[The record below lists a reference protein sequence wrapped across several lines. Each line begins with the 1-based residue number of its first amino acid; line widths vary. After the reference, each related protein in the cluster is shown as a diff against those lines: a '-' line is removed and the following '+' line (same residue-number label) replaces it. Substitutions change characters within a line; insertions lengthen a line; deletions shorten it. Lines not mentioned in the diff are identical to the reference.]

1 MSQDK
6 DIFTVYRPNQR
17 HDLGYI
23 QTWILMTRNI
33 IRSRDLIWQLFKR
46 DYFATYKKSFIGLTW
61 VILSPIIGILS
72 WVFLKKTGMLN
83 PGDVGVPYPVY
94 VLIGSSIWGLFMGT
108 FTSVSQTLEA
118 SQMIIVQVNFPREAL
133 VFKQVAIQAV
143 NFSISFLVNLA
154 VLIGFGVVPSINTLL
169 LPVVALPL
177 LLFATAIGLIVSMIS
192 VVAFDMNRFI
202 AAVMGLFLYTIPVIY
217 SDQVT
222 SHLAQLVI
230 RWNPLTYLV
239 CSPRDIVLYG
249 RIYDPAGYFICTA
262 LAGLLFIVSLRLFY
276 IAENKIIERML

>member
-143 NFSISFLVNLA
+143 NFTISFLVNLA

-222 SHLAQLVI
+222 SRLAQLVI

>member
-6 DIFTVYRPNQR
+6 DILTVYRPNQR
-17 HDLGYI
+17 HDLGYV

-154 VLIGFGVVPSINTLL
+154 VLFAFGVMPSINTLL

-192 VVAFDMNRFI
+192 IVAFDMNRFI
-202 AAVMGLFLYTIPVIY
+202 ASVMGLFLYTIPVIY

-222 SHLAQLVI
+222 SRLAQLVI

-249 RIYDPAGYFICTA
+249 RIYAPAGYFVCAA
-262 LAGLLFIVSLRLFY
+262 LAGLLFVISLRLFY

>member
-1 MSQDK
+1 
-6 DIFTVYRPNQR
+6 
-17 HDLGYI
+17 
-23 QTWILMTRNI
+23 
-33 IRSRDLIWQLFKR
+33 
-46 DYFATYKKSFIGLTW
+46 
-61 VILSPIIGILS
+61 
-72 WVFLKKTGMLN
+72 MLN

-143 NFSISFLVNLA
+143 NFTISFLVNLA

-222 SHLAQLVI
+222 SRLAQLVI

>member
-6 DIFTVYRPNQR
+6 DILTVYRPNQR

-143 NFSISFLVNLA
+143 NFTISFLVNLA

-222 SHLAQLVI
+222 SRLAQLVI